1 MLVLPKLFEGEFV
14 TKPANAANFNDEQII
29 DLRWRGLKLL
39 QKRNLFGFTS
49 DSLALAKFVG
59 SHPSYQTVCDL
70 GSGSGG
76 LLLLLW
82 ALNPQ
87 AQCCGLELLATNV
100 QLAKRSLLLN
110 NHLPEL
116 SQHCC
121 FLQGDWRTPWLY
133 FAPQSFDLLV
143 SNPPYWPAGSS
154 RQSPVLER
162 AAARNELFGTLAE
175 LISSARWL
183 LKPGGRL
190 AMVLPWQRQQE
201 AEQLLTINDLSLLRL
216 KKQQKLLLIEAE
228 QAID

>member
-14 TKPANAANFNDEQII
+14 TKPANAANINDEQII

-100 QLAKRSLLLN
+100 QLAQTQPAPEQTSAGTIPTLLFFTGRLGALPGFILRR
-110 NHLPEL
+110 NHLI
-116 SQHCC
+116 C
-121 FLQGDWRTPWLY
+121 W
-133 FAPQSFDLLV
+133 
-143 SNPPYWPAGSS
+143 
-154 RQSPVLER
+154 
-162 AAARNELFGTLAE
+162 
-175 LISSARWL
+175 
-183 LKPGGRL
+183 
-190 AMVLPWQRQQE
+190 
-201 AEQLLTINDLSLLRL
+201 
-216 KKQQKLLLIEAE
+216 
-228 QAID
+228 